1 MNIQSRLTRMYKYS
15 KCVMYM
21 GFKTEEELAESSYYV
36 LLVFVWEL
44 GTDVKPRFQTGIT
57 SDFCD
62 LLIIHKIS

>member
-36 LLVFVWEL
+36 LLFFVWEL

-57 SDFCD
+57 SDFVTC
-62 LLIIHKIS
+62 